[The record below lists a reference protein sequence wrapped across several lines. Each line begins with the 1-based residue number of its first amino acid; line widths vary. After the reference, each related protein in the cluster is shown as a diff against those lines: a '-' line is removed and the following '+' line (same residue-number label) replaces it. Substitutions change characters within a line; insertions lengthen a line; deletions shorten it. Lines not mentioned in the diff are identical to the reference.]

1 LRIIMRYI
9 YANLFDLDPF
19 PMVGAPSLPRP
30 EREAEIERLTA
41 LAQIDSS
48 SSEQLEVEQ

>member
-19 PMVGAPSLPRP
+19 PMVGAPSLSRP
-30 EREAEIERLTA
+30 EREAEIERLAAATPA
-41 LAQIDSS
+41 NPP
-48 SSEQLEVEQ
+48 SEPEPVEVE